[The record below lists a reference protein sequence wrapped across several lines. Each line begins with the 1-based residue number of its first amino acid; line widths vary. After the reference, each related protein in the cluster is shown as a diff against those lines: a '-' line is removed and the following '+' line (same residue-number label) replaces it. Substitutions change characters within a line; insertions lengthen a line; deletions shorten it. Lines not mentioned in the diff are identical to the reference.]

1 MEFRYSDHSRSWI
14 RACRSSLRGC
24 RVWFLQCYC
33 SAAGLRYPV
42 EALAESVWDG
52 GAPASAASLLR
63 LYVSQ
68 IRRVLPAGRL
78 RTHRAGYMLSLSNDG
93 GGADPSQRHV
103 RTFLMLE
110 LWQTEWCPASRRVR
124 ERLNEL
130 GVDYVTR
137 QVPVEQED
145 RTALLATA
153 GAHSI
158 PALVVEDGS
167 AVIGEA
173 APS

>member
-1 MEFRYSDHSRSWI
+1 
-14 RACRSSLRGC
+14 
-24 RVWFLQCYC
+24 
-33 SAAGLRYPV
+33 
-42 EALAESVWDG
+42 
-52 GAPASAASLLR
+52 
-63 LYVSQ
+63 
-68 IRRVLPAGRL
+68 
-78 RTHRAGYMLSLSNDG
+78 
-93 GGADPSQRHV
+93 
-103 RTFLMLE
+103 MLE

-153 GAHSI
+153 RTDSI

-173 APS
+173 ALSRTGMPSSSTETTPAQ